1 MPTEPPR
8 RPPHDDGRPPG
19 PSARRKTKKYQ
30 QKRRIVRDVWIVS
43 GLLMLSVPTGMT
55 FVLALGTTFVSF
67 MILDETP

>member
-8 RPPHDDGRPPG
+8 RPPPEDHRPPG
-19 PSARRKTKKYQ
+19 PRARRKTAKYR
-30 QKRRIVRDVWIVS
+30 QKQRIVRDVWIFS
-43 GLLMLSVPTGMT
+43 GLLMLSVPIGMI